1 MNAYPVGL
9 TLNQIGAMLR
19 YRLPTI
25 LCVTLITVLITGVA
39 VFLIPKT
46 YTASAELF
54 IEFRVNDP
62 ISGRQF
68 PAALDETY
76 LQTQVDIIQSNEVVD
91 RVIDSLR
98 LMQAPG
104 AEKSLQLLRERVLKS
119 LDIQLRRTSRI
130 VELQY
135 SDRSPER
142 ARAFLEALIKAYSDI
157 NSEISVA
164 PARAR
169 TEQYNAQLQLLRDEI
184 DAIQQ
189 KLTEY
194 QQKAQIVDADER
206 LDNRSRQLVELSSK
220 QLAIRTQRQEFEA
233 RMRALDVM
241 INSGNDIPDVPEIA
255 QQPRVAE
262 LKLRLSDLDRRISD
276 LSTTYGKMHPRLVA
290 LRDEREVLVDRLKR
304 EAKAALQGIRLE
316 GMRLADQERALGR
329 SFDEQQHALLDTK
342 RHRDVISSYQRQLES
357 TQRVYNTAVAKF
369 DEILMSGTVN
379 GTSLSVLRKPE
390 TPLKHAKPQITK
402 SILMAILVGLALG
415 LGLSFVLEVTVRRLR
430 CLEDMERG
438 LGLRI
443 FGQIGQSTV

>member
-1 MNAYPVGL
+1 LNSYPVGL
-9 TLNQIGAMLR
+9 TLNQLGAMLR

-25 LCVTLITVLITGVA
+25 LVVTVITVVVTGIA
-39 VFLIPKT
+39 VFLTPKT

-68 PAALDETY
+68 PAILDETY
-76 LQTQVDIIQSNEVVD
+76 LQTQVDIIHSNEVVD
-91 RVIDSLR
+91 RVIDTLR
-98 LMQAPG
+98 LTEAPG
-104 AEKSLQLLRERVLKS
+104 AEKNRQLLRERVLKN
-119 LDIQLRRTSRI
+119 LEIQLRRTSRI

-135 SDRSPER
+135 SDRSGEG
-142 ARAFLEALIKAYSDI
+142 ARAFLDALIKAYSDI

-169 TEQYNAQLQLLRDEI
+169 TEQYNAQLQLLRNEI
-184 DAIQQ
+184 DGIQQ

-220 QLAIRTQRQEFEA
+220 QLGLRTQRQEYEA

-241 INSGNDIPDVPEIA
+241 INSGNEVPDVPEIA

-262 LKLRLSDLDRRISD
+262 LKLRLSDLERRISD
-276 LSTTYGKMHPRLVA
+276 LSATYGKMHPKLVA
-290 LRDEREVLVDRLKR
+290 LQDERAVLVERLKR

-329 SFDEQQHALLDTK
+329 NFEEQQRSLLETK

-357 TQRVYNTAVAKF
+357 TQRVYNTAVAKY

-379 GTSLSVLRKPE
+379 GTNLSVLRKPE
-390 TPLKHAKPQITK
+390 APLRHSKPQITK
-402 SILMAILVGLALG
+402 SLLMSVLVGLALG
-415 LGLSFVLEVTVRRLR
+415 LGLSFLLEVTVRRLR

-443 FGQIGQSTV
+443 FGQVGQSTL